1 MHPEKLQA
9 QLIMRLLDVDRPSHP
24 FDKEVLA
31 VGLEN
36 FADERMRLRKILAD
50 LPQCATDFR
59 KFQIVN
65 LAHSCKSMALEEVQE
80 GKANGTTL
88 NGLDNR
94 RKFAKPGE
102 PIAQGRVRNLEID
115 GDLGNAVG
123 RVFVKSVVLCG
134 HCD

>member
-1 MHPEKLQA
+1 
-9 QLIMRLLDVDRPSHP
+9 
-24 FDKEVLA
+24 
-31 VGLEN
+31 
-36 FADERMRLRKILAD
+36 
-50 LPQCATDFR
+50 
-59 KFQIVN
+59 
-65 LAHSCKSMALEEVQE
+65 MALEEVQE

-102 PIAQGRVRNLEID
+102 PIAQGRVRNLKID

-134 HCD
+134 HCDDTVRRPSRFTVTIYTITSVLARVAFLIGVLQSVHFL